1 MIENKLICR
10 FGKSLEDLWDVE
22 PHKLLKIRGAVM
34 SQKKMN
40 RKKNLR
46 IKKT

>member
-1 MIENKLICR
+1 MIENKLICLS
-10 FGKSLEDLWDVE
+10 GKSLEDLWGVE

-46 IKKT
+46 IKRT